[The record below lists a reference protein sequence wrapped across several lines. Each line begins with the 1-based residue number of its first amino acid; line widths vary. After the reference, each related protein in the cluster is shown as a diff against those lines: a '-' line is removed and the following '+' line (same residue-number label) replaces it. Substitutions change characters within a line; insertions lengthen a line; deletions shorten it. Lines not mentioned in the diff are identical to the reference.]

1 MKINV
6 HSLLSIH
13 SLLPCLRLLVPEMNF
28 TLNAPPM
35 GIKSLIYTIIQ
46 QITPNFTLPKFY
58 RIGPLSLSRRTN
70 DHFILLL
77 GSAANYSY
85 SFTIIKKKNS
95 YYRCCRVLVPQR
107 EVLKIFFFSLSK
119 DSF

>member
-13 SLLPCLRLLVPEMNF
+13 SLLPCLRLLAPEMNF

-77 GSAANYSY
+77 GSAANYS
-85 SFTIIKKKNS
+85 
-95 YYRCCRVLVPQR
+95 
-107 EVLKIFFFSLSK
+107 
-119 DSF
+119 